1 MVYTEF
7 IQKLHVLEFFDHVT
21 DRDSSFIKA
30 AENFSFTIFLIGA
43 LIWMASIKIR
53 LSGRLFTSRDFDH
66 HVTIMNVLEYTM
78 NKNQSWITKSKTD
91 STSQTAVK
99 KRSVVRITTLLE
111 PPYASP
117 IDGIPKK
124 NNYNISELQGYWNP
138 FKIEKTRIQ

>member
-53 LSGRLFTSRDFDH
+53 QSGRCHVIRNHVIFIIESSRDDH
-66 HVTIMNVLEYTM
+66 ER
-78 NKNQSWITKSKTD
+78 SWIYNEQKPKLDYEKQNGFDISNRCQKTIR
-91 STSQTAVK
+91 SQ
-99 KRSVVRITTLLE
+99 
-111 PPYASP
+111 
-117 IDGIPKK
+117 
-124 NNYNISELQGYWNP
+124 NYNFTRATVCIPDWWNS
-138 FKIEKTRIQ
+138 KKEQL